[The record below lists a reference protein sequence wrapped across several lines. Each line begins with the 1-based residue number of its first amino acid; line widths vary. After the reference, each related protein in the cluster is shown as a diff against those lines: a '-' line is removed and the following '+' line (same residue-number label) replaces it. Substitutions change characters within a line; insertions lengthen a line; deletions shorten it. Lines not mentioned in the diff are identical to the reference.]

1 MLIQDFDIDYSTSSD
16 PATDVVNLNALEKLQ
31 LTTQIRLLH
40 DICPQKKLLVLDL
53 DYTLFDCKSQVSH
66 ISELA
71 RPGLHDFLSIIGKY
85 YEFCIWSQTSW
96 RVFTINSSG

>member
-1 MLIQDFDIDYSTSSD
+1 MLIKDFDIEYSTLSD
-16 PATDVVNLNALEKLQ
+16 PGKDIVNLNALEKLQ
-31 LTTQIRLLH
+31 STTHIRLLH
-40 DICPQKKLLVLDL
+40 NICPQKKLLVLDL

-71 RPGLHDFLSIIGKY
+71 RPGLHDFLSILGKY

-96 RVFTINSSG
+96 RVFYISCSG